1 MAKVLMFHRVLPEKK
16 ITQPNAYSTF
26 GTLISQEYFESVL
39 SFLIDNGFE
48 FATVS
53 ELTRQSS
60 TDRLVALTFD
70 DGYSDNFDFA
80 LPSLLKFNATA
91 TFFPVVNP
99 CKDNTVLP
107 LDIYYQCVD
116 EMDLSETERAEYISG
131 TTKRKFYWTEP
142 DKQIDMLN
150 LIFKALPQK
159 NKVSYMSAK
168 QLKELSDKGFEIGSH
183 GMTHSLLIADY
194 MDEEKAL
201 IELQISKQWL
211 ESVTGKP
218 VTAYCFPA
226 GRYDAEMIEL
236 AKQVGYTSTCLVVR
250 NENVKEALPSY
261 ERIFVKPNS
270 FDELKTVVPPKIRT
284 TS

>member
-1 MAKVLMFHRVLPEKK
+1 MAKVLMFHRVLPEKQ
-16 ITQPNAYSTF
+16 ITHPNAYSTF
-26 GTLISQEYFESVL
+26 GTLISQEYFENVL
-39 SFLIDNGFE
+39 SCLTDNGFE
-48 FATVS
+48 FVTVS
-53 ELTRQSS
+53 ELTKRNK
-60 TDRLVALTFD
+60 TDKLVALTFD

-116 EMDLSETERAEYISG
+116 EKKMSETERTEYVTG
-131 TTKRKFYWTEP
+131 TIKRNFYWAEP
-142 DKQIDMLN
+142 DEQINMLN
-150 LIFKALPQK
+150 SLFKELPQK
-159 NKVSYMSAK
+159 NIVSYMSAE

-194 MDEEKAL
+194 MNAEKAL
-201 IELQISKQWL
+201 NELQKSKQWL
-211 ESVTGKP
+211 EAVTGLP

-226 GRYDAEMIEL
+226 GRYNAQVIKL

-250 NENVKEALPSY
+250 NENEKEVLPSY
-261 ERIFVKPNS
+261 DRIFVKPNS
-270 FDELKTVVPPKIRT
+270 LDELKVALGVE
-284 TS
+284 

>member
-1 MAKVLMFHRVLPEKK
+1 MFHRVLPEKQ
-16 ITQPNAYSTF
+16 ITQPNAYSNF
-26 GTLISQEYFESVL
+26 GTLISQEYFEAVL

-48 FATVS
+48 FVTVS

-60 TDRLVALTFD
+60 TDKLVALTFD

-91 TFFPVVNP
+91 TFFPVATP

-116 EMDLSETERAEYISG
+116 EMDLSKTERTEYITG
-131 TTKRKFYWTEP
+131 TIKRNFYWTEP
-142 DKQIDMLN
+142 DEQTNILN
-150 LIFKALPQK
+150 SLFKSLPQI
-159 NKVSYMSAK
+159 NRVSYMSAE

-194 MDEEKAL
+194 MDEEKVL
-201 IELQISKQWL
+201 NELQNSKQWL
-211 ESVTGKP
+211 EAVTGLP

-226 GRYDAEMIEL
+226 GRYNAEMIEL

-250 NENVKEALPSY
+250 NENEKEVLPSY
-261 ERIFVKPNS
+261 DRIFVKPNS
-270 FDELKTVVPPKIRT
+270 LCELKLALEIK
-284 TS
+284 